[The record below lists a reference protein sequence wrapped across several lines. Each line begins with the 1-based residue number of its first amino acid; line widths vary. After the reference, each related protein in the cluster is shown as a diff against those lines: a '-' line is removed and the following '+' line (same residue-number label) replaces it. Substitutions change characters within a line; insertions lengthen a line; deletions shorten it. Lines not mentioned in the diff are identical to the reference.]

1 MMHHARPRSMFA
13 FMDYGFQLHWT
24 PSLDKPFTGVVNV
37 KAPNGHA
44 FNEHQVEALDL
55 FEVSLLQ
62 LLWNGFQL
70 SCYNEFCDGRY
81 YRDLNFRII
90 DALQKCN
97 QATMPMIASQVCGAR
112 LESGGN
118 FVDLFADW
126 TSADQHALSEG
137 ISYPLPS
144 ARWEADA
151 AYRLRWIDG
160 DGRIILESFSGE
172 WIRLKAYIRNRSLSR
187 SELVHL
193 RTTLC
198 EEMLYKLIG
207 FRNVKLKNI
216 LDTLTKREAEV
227 LVQRF
232 GLNGCYSRTLEEV
245 DLQFQMTRERILQI
259 EAKALRKMRHPT
271 RIRKLEDFIKLPDE
285 ENQEQEMEEASGRH
299 DDEKENLEGASGL
312 QQLINENLS
321 EGD

>member
-1 MMHHARPRSMFA
+1 
-13 FMDYGFQLHWT
+13 MDGGFQLQWT

-55 FEVSLLQ
+55 FEVSSLQ
-62 LLWNGFQL
+62 LLWNGVQL
-70 SCYNEFCDGRY
+70 SCYTEFCDGRY

-97 QATMPMIASQVCGAR
+97 QATMPMNASQVCGVR

-126 TSADQHALSEG
+126 ASADQHALLEG
-137 ISYPLPS
+137 IPYPLPS

-160 DGRIILESFSGE
+160 DGCIVLESFSGE
-172 WIRLKAYIRNRSLSR
+172 SIGLKAYIGERLLGR

-193 RTTLC
+193 RATLS
-198 EEMLYKLIG
+198 EEMLYKLVG
-207 FRNVKLKNI
+207 SRNAKIKDI
-216 LDTLTKREAEV
+216 LDTLTEREREV
-227 LVQRF
+227 LEQRF
-232 GLNGCYSRTLEEV
+232 GLEDGYSHTLEEV
-245 DLQFQMTRERILQI
+245 GLQFEVTRARILQI
-259 EAKALRKMRHPT
+259 EAKALRKMRHSS
-271 RIRKLEDFIKLPDE
+271 RIRKLEGFIKLPGE
-285 ENQEQEMEEASGRH
+285 ENQERKMKKADSH
-299 DDEKENLEGASGL
+299 ADALEDFEGISGL
-312 QQLINENLS
+312 QQLIDENLC
-321 EGD
+321 EGDVPDPKK

>member
-1 MMHHARPRSMFA
+1 MFA
-13 FMDYGFQLHWT
+13 FMDGGFQLQWT
-24 PSLDKPFTGVVNV
+24 PSLDKPFTGAVSV

-70 SCYNEFCDGRY
+70 SCYTEFCDGRY

-97 QATMPMIASQVCGAR
+97 QATMPMITSQVCGAR
-112 LESGGN
+112 LESGAN

-137 ISYPLPS
+137 LRYPLPS

-160 DGRIILESFSGE
+160 DGCIVLESFSGE
-172 WIRLKAYIRNRSLSR
+172 WIKLKAHIGNRSLSR

-193 RTTLC
+193 RATLC

-207 FRNVKLKNI
+207 SRNAKIKDI
-216 LDTLTKREAEV
+216 LDTLTKRETEV

-232 GLNGCYSRTLEEV
+232 GLNGGYSRTLEEV
-245 DLQFQMTRERILQI
+245 GLQFQVTRAQILQI
-259 EAKALRKMRHPT
+259 EAKALRKMRHPS
-271 RIRKLEDFIKLPDE
+271 RIRKLEGFINLPSE
-285 ENQEQEMEEASGRH
+285 ENQERKMKTSDCHADGQ
-299 DDEKENLEGASGL
+299 ENLEGKSGL
-312 QQLINENLS
+312 QQLIDENLC
-321 EGD
+321 EGDAPDPK